1 VTAAQRTFLENQA
14 EFRLFVAGRGAG
26 KSYAG
31 ALLCLMQ
38 PANST
43 GLVMAPTNG
52 MLRDG
57 AMKILLEIA
66 NRGNIIVDWHQT
78 NGELKLQGNR
88 TILFRSVENVNRV
101 RGNNVGW
108 LYFDEMCYMHPDV
121 WPIALGTRRR
131 WPMKVW
137 ATTTPNGMD
146 FVHDIWK
153 TDDPNFHITRSATS
167 DNIFNPPSFAE
178 TLRSQ
183 MTEEQWRQEGLGEFI
198 TPNGALFNRSWFKY
212 AEEMPANIEWYRYWD
227 LAMTTKESSDYTA
240 SARLGIDDKGNI
252 WLSDIMQIKAE
263 YPEIKRL
270 IVETMRNEP
279 ETIVGIEEAVSGFAA
294 VQEIRRMREVANITL
309 RGIRVDRDKRS
320 RAMPW
325 AAKAEGG
332 QFTLKYAHWN
342 RRFLDEVA
350 SFPKG
355 LHDDMVDSVSGAL
368 QMASTQS
375 IEWRFA

>member
-1 VTAAQRTFLENQA
+1 
-14 EFRLFVAGRGAG
+14 
-26 KSYAG
+26 
-31 ALLCLMQ
+31 MQ

-43 GLVMAPTNG
+43 GIVMAPTNG

-57 AMKILLEIA
+57 AMKLILELA
-66 NRGNIIVDWHQT
+66 NRGQLVVDWHST
-78 NGELKLQGNR
+78 NGELKLLGNR

-121 WPIALGTRRR
+121 WPVALGTRRR

-137 ATTTPNGMD
+137 ATTTPNGLD
-146 FVHDIWK
+146 FVYNIWTK
-153 TDDPNFHITRSATS
+153 GGDAFHITRSTTM
-167 DNIFNPPSFAE
+167 DNVYNPPGYADS
-178 TLRSQ
+178 LKSQ

-198 TPNGALFNRSWFKY
+198 SPTGALFNRAWFKY
-212 AEEMPANIEWYRYWD
+212 EENIPQNLNWFRYWD

-240 SARLGIDDKGNI
+240 SARIALDDNGNI
-252 WLSDIMQIKAE
+252 WISDVIQVKAE
-263 YPEIKRL
+263 YPEIKKL
-270 IVETMRNEP
+270 IVETMKNEP
-279 ETIVGIEEAVSGFAA
+279 DTVVGIEEAVSGFAA

-309 RGIRVDRDKRS
+309 LGIRVDKDKRS

-325 AAKAEGG
+325 AAKAEAG
-332 QFTLKYAHWN
+332 QVYLQYAPWN
-342 RRFLDEVA
+342 KKFLDEVS

-368 QMASTQS
+368 YMATKQT